1 MNSHKRL
8 PIAQGAILLI
18 LLLGCLSCA
27 DRTRTVTM
35 RALQPAVITFPSSV
49 DSLVVVDRTVFDQNN
64 LNILEGILTGELPNE
79 DKAGVQILISSF
91 QNQIQ
96 QSPRFNVKIAE
107 ERLIGN
113 SMTAAFPDQ
122 LSWDQIN
129 HLCTKYMA
137 DAVVSIEIF
146 DTDFI
151 ITNGTRTVK
160 KKKSIDGV
168 MTDIDGTEYYAQG
181 VGNITIGL
189 KLYDPQAQSII
200 DQEYFQRTKTW
211 TETGINTADAL
222 AKLVSKGQATQYLG
236 KLVGENYAKKITP
249 SYYNITRG
257 FRAKSKKCPQLEQ
270 GTRYADVAK
279 WEEAA
284 NVWKQGLVNAPTKE
298 AGYLAQ
304 NIAIANEVLGNMQEA
319 VNWAEKSYVQY
330 GNKDARDY
338 ASRLKRRMRDQARVS
353 EQLK

>member
-1 MNSHKRL
+1 MNNQHRS
-8 PIAQGAILLI
+8 PILLAAALFTLI
-18 LLLGCLSCA
+18 IGCISCA

-64 LNILEGILTGELPNE
+64 LNILEGVLTGELPHE
-79 DKAGVQILISSF
+79 DKAGVQMLISSF

-107 ERLIGN
+107 ERLNGN

-129 HLCTKYMA
+129 ELCNKYQA
-137 DAVVSIEIF
+137 DAVVAIEIF

-151 ITNGTRTVK
+151 ITHGTRSKPTKKTV
-160 KKKSIDGV
+160 DGV
-168 MTDIDGTEYYAQG
+168 ATTVNVTEYYAQG

-211 TETGINTADAL
+211 TATGVNTADAL

-236 KLVGENYAKKITP
+236 RLVGENYAKKITP

-257 FRAKSKKCPQLEQ
+257 FKAKSKKCPQLEQ

-284 NVWKQGLVNAPTKE
+284 NVWKQGLQSAPTKE
-298 AGYLAQ
+298 AGYLSQ

-319 VNWAEKSYVQY
+319 VNWAEKSYIQY

-338 ASRLKRRMRDQARVS
+338 ASRLKRRMRDQARVN
-353 EQLK
+353 EQLN